1 MNIKRTIFEDLKNHL
16 SNKEISLIVGPRQV
30 GKTTLMKE
38 LIKYLEERQ
47 EKIVF
52 LNLDYDSDKRFFA
65 SQDEL
70 IRKIE
75 LEIGKSGFV
84 FIDEIQRREDA
95 GLFLKGIYDRDL
107 DYKLIVSGSGS
118 LELKEKI
125 HESLAGRKRLFNL
138 NPVSFEE
145 FINFKTEY
153 RYQDKLTDYFDL
165 EKDKTRMF
173 LEEYLNFGG
182 YPRVIL
188 EIQKEEKKR
197 IIEDIFKSCVEKDIL
212 SLLNIGR
219 PDAFS
224 SMIKILASQSSQIIN
239 YSKLGQQIG
248 LTFEP
253 LKKYL
258 WYAEKTFLIK
268 PIRPYFTNK
277 QKELTKSPVIY
288 FNDLGLRNFSI
299 DMMGE
304 LNNSLS
310 LGLVFQNLILQILED
325 KISNSTGIINYW
337 RTITGKEVDF
347 IINKGGS
354 IIPVETKYSH
364 LKDSNV
370 EKPLLDFI
378 NKYNPKEALVVNLS
392 LKEEKIINKTTV
404 RFVPFYKIDI

>member
-1 MNIKRTIFEDLKNHL
+1 
-16 SNKEISLIVGPRQV
+16 
-30 GKTTLMKE
+30 
-38 LIKYLEERQ
+38 
-47 EKIVF
+47 
-52 LNLDYDSDKRFFA
+52 
-65 SQDEL
+65 
-70 IRKIE
+70 
-75 LEIGKSGFV
+75 
-84 FIDEIQRREDA
+84 
-95 GLFLKGIYDRDL
+95 
-107 DYKLIVSGSGS
+107 
-118 LELKEKI
+118 
-125 HESLAGRKRLFNL
+125 
-138 NPVSFEE
+138 
-145 FINFKTEY
+145 
-153 RYQDKLTDYFDL
+153 
-165 EKDKTRMF
+165 
-173 LEEYLNFGG
+173 
-182 YPRVIL
+182 
-188 EIQKEEKKR
+188 
-197 IIEDIFKSCVEKDIL
+197 
-212 SLLNIGR
+212 
-219 PDAFS
+219 
-224 SMIKILASQSSQIIN
+224 LASQSSQIIN

-364 LKDSNV
+364 LKDSAV

>member
-84 FIDEIQRREDA
+84 FIDEIQRKEDA

-212 SLLNIGR
+212 SLLNIDR

-364 LKDSNV
+364 LKDSTV